1 MSQRATWAS
10 KAGFVLASAGA
21 AVGLGAIW
29 KFPWLAGSNGGSA
42 FVLPYVLLSL
52 TLGFVF
58 LTAEITLGYM
68 GRGSIVTTM
77 RKLGGSRWLPVGYMG
92 VATGLLVL
100 SFYSAIGGWTIAYLV
115 DALIGRGLVTDQ
127 AQLGARFASVS
138 GNPTLAIGYQAL
150 FLALTAGI
158 VALRVNKGIER
169 LSRVLMP
176 ALFILMLLLIVRG
189 LTLPGA
195 GRGLAYLFAFRPE
208 AFTRE
213 SLYAAL
219 GFTFFSLC
227 VGCGCMMTYGSYLP
241 QGSRILRSCAE
252 IVGLTT
258 LASILGALM
267 VMPSVFA
274 FGLDPAAG
282 PGLTFVT
289 MPAVFA
295 QLPAGGLFAIA
306 FYACLTFA
314 ALTSS
319 VSLLELDAAFLVD
332 EHGFSRAGAAG
343 LCSVAVMAVGIF
355 CSLSFGPLADAKF
368 LGKNAFEWCDFLT
381 SNISLPLGGLAVALL
396 AGVFCW
402 PAFRRAVATGSTL
415 TEGWFK
421 LFRVLLTVACP
432 ILVIAVLVT
441 GLL

>member
-1 MSQRATWAS
+1 MADRATWAS
-10 KAGFVLASAGA
+10 RIGFVLAAAGA

-42 FVLPYVLLSL
+42 FVVPYVILSL

-58 LTAEITLGYM
+58 LAAEITLGYL
-68 GRGSIVTTM
+68 GRGSIVTVM
-77 RKLGGSRWLPVGYMG
+77 KKLAGAKWLPVGYMG

-100 SFYSAIGGWTIAYLV
+100 SFYSVIGGWTLAYLV
-115 DALIGRGLVTDQ
+115 DAILGQGLITDQ
-127 AQLGARFASVS
+127 AELGARFGALS

-150 FLALTAGI
+150 FMALTAGV
-158 VALRVNKGIER
+158 VALRVSSGIER
-169 LSRVLMP
+169 LSKILMP
-176 ALFILMLLLIVRG
+176 ALFLLMLILIIRG

-195 GRGLAYLFAFRPE
+195 AEGLKYLFDFRPE

-227 VGCGCMMTYGSYLP
+227 VGCGCMMTYGSYLAP
-241 QGSRILRSCAE
+241 GSRIFKSCGS
-252 IVGLTT
+252 IVALTVI
-258 LASILGALM
+258 ASILGALM
-267 VMPSVFA
+267 VMPPVFA

-295 QLPAGGLFAIA
+295 QLPFGNLFAVA
-306 FYACLTFA
+306 FYACLSFA
-314 ALTSS
+314 AITSS

-332 EHGFSRAGAAG
+332 EHGFSRAGASVA
-343 LCSVAVMAVGIF
+343 CSVACMAVGIF
-355 CSLSFGPLADAKF
+355 CALSFGPLADAKF
-368 LGKNAFEWCDFLT
+368 LGKNFFDWCDFLT
-381 SNISLPLGGLAVALL
+381 SNLSLPIGGLAVAIL

-402 PAFRRAVATGSTL
+402 PKVAGAITATESVPAWLLKVFRA
-415 TEGWFK
+415 
-421 LFRVLLTVACP
+421 LLVVACP
-432 ILVIAVLVT
+432 ILVLAVLIT
-441 GLL
+441 GLI